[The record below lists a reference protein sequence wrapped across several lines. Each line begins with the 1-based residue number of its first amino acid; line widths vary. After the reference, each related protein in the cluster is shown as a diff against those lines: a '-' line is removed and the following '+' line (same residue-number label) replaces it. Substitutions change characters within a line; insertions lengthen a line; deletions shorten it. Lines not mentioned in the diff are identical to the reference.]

1 MMQRVYAR
9 ERETMKRK
17 RLTKPLSLLLSITM
31 LLGMFS
37 MGMPAQATSSLGENL
52 GSPPAESGISSRYS
66 KTLPDVPETKSVDL
80 SDQMWVDVSKK
91 LDLSEINAAGA
102 ASQSDEEAYIEAVA
116 ETLANPVGALGF
128 EGVDQGDMV
137 DVIVWLQQ
145 MPTALAETY
154 GKKEIPFTNA
164 YTAAAVKARQ
174 TIKASFSGS
183 ITFEYSEVFSGF
195 AMTVPASKVQAL
207 GKMSGVYAVVPDT
220 LMYADFTADPDYDFS
235 GMKESREAFDIAEIH
250 EAGITGDGVI
260 VGVLDTGIDYNHPD
274 LQDVYK
280 GGWNFITASADHN
293 VRNRADNDPMETT
306 YVQWQASGQPETN
319 SKGSEYYTSHGTHVS
334 GTIAAQAENGDG
346 TYKTLG
352 LAPDVD
358 LYVARVLG
366 PYGSGATSGII
377 AAIDDFAVDGGHLPK
392 ADVINLSLGA
402 DSDTA
407 YGADVYALNNAVI
420 AGVNVAVSAGNN
432 AGADTASRDTYTLGT
447 PGTAYLPVTVAA
459 SQYGGTDIKTY
470 NAVTAAAG
478 TSNNT
483 FGLLLEGMDIR
494 NTFSDNTIGGTPA
507 PVCVEGKGY
516 EAYLAFGPNDTNPTL
531 ADLQA
536 IPDGSLA
543 GKVLVVKR
551 GLNFT
556 DFLAQA
562 KRTGAG
568 ALVIVNSAA
577 KGENYITNMAI
588 GGANVDHLPI
598 FSAYHSTSAK
608 LTALAQNG
616 TVYLQLGTL
625 TTSPQA
631 YEPAY
636 FSSIGPVT
644 ETVGI
649 KPDIMAPGWSIVST
663 QPAFITNPDH
673 DPTNYDGAY
682 ASMSGTSMS
691 APHMTGILALMKE
704 KYPDATPAEIKARLM
719 NTADPNLIKALPD
732 GTPASVFEV
741 GAGFVDPYR
750 AIMEDTTVYVTVADH
765 IPGQASGTWI
775 ENQTLSSLNFGT
787 TEAGSESARLPVT
800 VHGAETFTVS
810 VVYNNN
816 TRYSLSAAANGVTL
830 ETGAVANGTFNAWVS
845 VSENA
850 GEGLYEGYLVVTAG
864 GKSYVVPWAVS
875 TGAPAAAF
883 SADYIL
889 SERPIISTTT
899 DTSVRASNRAN
910 ATTLFFQ
917 YSGDAWPSG
926 SADIILL
933 STDLTQ
939 IPYYY
944 GSLSLASASPDKLY
958 NVTSVLGYQAYAVD
972 AEGNIASQK
981 TTIADGAYYVAMTAG
996 EGIWYG
1002 SGVVFTD
1009 GAPTLTTDSFIEI
1022 APAAEELTFSGTIY
1036 SEAAALATQM
1046 GFTWDD
1052 PDYVLNGDSFPVD
1065 QSWNVLAFSA
1075 NSGAGAVLSV
1085 GGSAYICNEN
1095 GEFELTFSGISDE
1108 ARESWDYLL
1117 TNGSNHALVGVDAYG
1132 YNYVGSWV
1140 QHGNAK
1146 SSPVTVT
1153 YGVVDPASQSQIKT
1167 VGVGMETTAGH
1178 SQGYVTATFNKAPTD
1193 VNEADVAVAVTNNGL
1208 NVTGLAYSGT
1218 SGKRMQWKFDL
1229 SPANVAQNIGATIVY
1244 GGQTYVA
1251 DCVIDANGEPL
1262 PVLTNVQVGNG
1273 VLTATLSD
1281 APFAMQQNNFELAFC
1296 LEGAPYDVGETTYSY
1311 SCTAGVATVTWTFN
1325 PITSSIYDRL
1335 FTAEVTYA
1343 NTTLRGETILGK
1355 VLPQYNYQ
1363 VELGVD
1369 SLNVSVGD
1377 TLALNVFITG
1387 EEAYSGYDI
1396 TAAFDDTYLA
1406 FDSISDP
1413 DTMLVEDDGTV
1424 RFFKAG
1430 DQVEIGETPVVTLY
1444 FTVLDTVTGS
1454 QPVTFTV
1461 TNAHVTNAGNPDDDS
1476 FVTTIGAPVT
1486 AAAHNLTVTF
1496 RAGTGVVD
1504 FGTQTAYV
1512 RYNKAGLFTD
1522 STYTEAFVIPTIE
1535 AQPGYQI
1542 VPPVWYDGA
1551 VSHRQNEIVTAAF
1564 TASAEF
1570 TAMAEAIN
1578 YGFAVIPE
1586 GAIEDVTGLTV
1597 TGQATHD
1604 TDITFRVASLL
1615 AGNDLMV
1622 SYSIGN
1628 GEWVVLTAE
1637 EGVYTIPGAEILG
1650 KVTVRVTMTIEGEV
1664 AYHTF
1669 NGTPDGYKLALL
1681 TVASPV
1687 SGATYTI
1694 DGKPIFWAGQYLSE
1708 VGAYA
1713 YIVPADW
1720 TEQDF
1725 YDRLSYMI
1733 YTEEGE
1739 AVSRNVPVSYDGDI
1753 NRNGRVTLTDAQ
1765 ITYDLYSGNLE
1776 YLNDNLTLLPIL
1788 SRLEADMNADI
1799 TVNMLD
1805 VRAIYSRM
1813 IQLPQ

>member
-1 MMQRVYAR
+1 
-9 ERETMKRK
+9 MKRK
-17 RLTKPLSLLLSITM
+17 RLTRPLSVLLSVMM

-37 MGMPAQATSSLGENL
+37 MAAPAQATSSLGENP
-52 GSPPAESGISSRYS
+52 GSPPTETGISSRYL
-66 KTLPDVPETKSVDL
+66 KTLPDIPEVESVDI
-80 SDQMWVDVSKK
+80 SDQMWVDVSKN
-91 LDLSEINAAGA
+91 LDLSETKAAGA
-102 ASQSDEEAYIEAVA
+102 ASESSEEAYIEAVA
-116 ETLANPVGALGF
+116 EMLANPVGALGF

-137 DVIVWLQQ
+137 DVIVWLQE
-145 MPTALAETY
+145 MPTALAEAY
-154 GKKEIPFTNA
+154 GKKEIPFASA
-164 YTAAAVKARQ
+164 YASAAVKARQ

-195 AMTVPASKVQAL
+195 AMSVPASKVQAL
-207 GKMSGVYAVVPDT
+207 GQMSGVYAVIPDT
-220 LMYADFTADPDYDFS
+220 LMYADFTADPDYEFT

-274 LQDVYK
+274 LENVYK
-280 GGWNFITASADHN
+280 GGWNFITAAADNN

-319 SKGSEYYTSHGTHVS
+319 SSGHEYYTSHGTHVS
-334 GTIAAQAENGDG
+334 GTIAAQAENGTG

-377 AAIDDFAVDGGHLPK
+377 AAIDDFAEDGGHLPK

-432 AGADTASRDTYTLGT
+432 AGSDTASRDTYTLGT

-459 SQYGGTDIKTY
+459 SQYGGTEIKTY
-470 NAVTAAAG
+470 DAVTAAAG
-478 TSNNT
+478 EATDT

-507 PVCVEGKGY
+507 PVYVEGQGY
-516 EAYLAFGPNDTNPTL
+516 EVYLAFGPNDTNPTL

-543 GKVLVVKR
+543 GKILVVKR

-568 ALVIVNSAA
+568 ALIIVNSAA

-588 GGANVDHLPI
+588 GGANVDHMPI

-608 LTALAQNG
+608 LTALAQSG
-616 TVYLQLGTL
+616 AVYLQLGTL

-644 ETVGI
+644 ETVGL
-649 KPDIMAPGWSIVST
+649 KPDITAPGWSIVST
-663 QPAFITNPDH
+663 QPAFITDPDH
-673 DPTNYDGAY
+673 DPENYDGAY

-704 KYPDATPAEIKARLM
+704 KYPSATPAELKARLM
-719 NTADPNLIKALPD
+719 NTADPDLIMALPD

-750 AIMEDTTVYVTVADH
+750 AIMEDTAVYVTVADH
-765 IPGQASGTWI
+765 IPGQNSGSWI
-775 ENQTLSSLNFGT
+775 EGQTLSSLNFGT
-787 TEAGSESARLPVT
+787 VEAGSESGTLPVT
-800 VHGAETFTVS
+800 VHGAEEFTVS
-810 VVYNNN
+810 VVYNDD
-816 TRYSLSAAANGVTL
+816 TRYSLSSAVNGVTL
-830 ETGAVANGTFNAWVS
+830 ETGEAANGTFNAWVS
-845 VSENA
+845 IPEDA

-864 GKSYVVPWAVS
+864 ENSYVVPWAVS

-883 SADYIL
+883 SAEYIL

-899 DTSVRASNRAN
+899 DTGIRASAYAN

-917 YSGDAWPSG
+917 YTGDGWPTG

-933 STDLTQ
+933 SADLNA

-944 GSLSLASASPDKLY
+944 GTLNLASASAGSLY
-958 NVTSVLGYQAYAVD
+958 RVTSALGYQAYAVND
-972 AEGNIASQK
+972 EGNIASQK

-996 EGIWYG
+996 ESIWYG
-1002 SGVVFTD
+1002 SGVVFTN
-1009 GAPTLTTDSFIEI
+1009 GAPTFTTDPYIEI
-1022 APAAEELTFSGTIY
+1022 ASDAEELTFSGTLY
-1036 SEAAALATQM
+1036 SEAAALATEM

-1052 PDYVLNGDSFPVD
+1052 PDYVLEGYSFPVD
-1065 QSWNVLAFSA
+1065 QSWNALAFSA

-1085 GGSAYICNEN
+1085 GGSAYICNED
-1095 GEFELTFSGISDE
+1095 GEFELIFSGISDE
-1108 ARESWDYLL
+1108 ARELWDYLL
-1117 TNGSNHALVGVDAYG
+1117 TNGSNHALIGVDAYG
-1132 YNYVGSWV
+1132 YNYVSSGWV
-1140 QHGNAK
+1140 QHSNAK
-1146 SSPVTVT
+1146 STPMTVT
-1153 YGVVDPASQSQIKT
+1153 YGVVNPYALPAIET
-1167 VGVGMETTAGH
+1167 VGVRMDTLPDRTLGIV
-1178 SQGYVTATFNKAPTD
+1178 S
-1193 VNEADVAVAVTNNGL
+1193 VNFANSLAELDPENLAVSVTNNGL
-1208 NVTGLAYSGT
+1208 AVTGLAFLGVSGNT
-1218 SGKRMQWKFDL
+1218 MTWKFDL
-1229 SPANVAQNIGATIVY
+1229 SPANVAQFIGAEVVY
-1244 GGQTYVA
+1244 EGQTYGA
-1251 DCVIDANGEPL
+1251 NCVIEASGEPL
-1262 PVLTNVQVGNG
+1262 PLLTDVQIENG
-1273 VLTATLSD
+1273 VLTATLSN
-1281 APFAMQQNNFELAFC
+1281 APYAMVANDFTLAFC
-1296 LEGAPYDVGETTYSY
+1296 LEDEPYDVGETTYSY
-1311 SCTAGVATVTWTFN
+1311 SCTDGMATVIWTFN
-1325 PITSSIYDRL
+1325 PIASSIYDRVL
-1335 FTAEVTYA
+1335 AADVTYA
-1343 NTTLRGETILGK
+1343 NTTLRGETVLEK
-1355 VLPQYNYQ
+1355 VLPEYNYQ
-1363 VELGVD
+1363 VALGVD

-1396 TAAFDDTYLA
+1396 TVAFDDAHLL
-1406 FDSISDP
+1406 FDGISDQ
-1413 DTMLVEDDGTV
+1413 DAMLAEDNGTV

-1430 DQVEIGETPVVTLY
+1430 DQVEIGEEPVVTLY
-1444 FTVLDTVTGS
+1444 FTIMNTVTGS

-1461 TNAHVTNAGNPDDDS
+1461 TNAEVTNAGNPDDDS

-1512 RYNKAGLFTD
+1512 RYNQAGLFTD
-1522 STYTEAFVIPTIE
+1522 STYTEAFVIPTLE

-1542 VPPVWYDGA
+1542 VPPVWYDGTI
-1551 VSHRQNEIVTAAF
+1551 SHWQNEIVTTAF
-1564 TASAEF
+1564 TANAEF

-1597 TGQATHD
+1597 TDQATHD
-1604 TDITFRVASLL
+1604 TDITFHVASLL

-1664 AYHTF
+1664 TYHTF
-1669 NGTPDGYKLALL
+1669 NGAPNDYKLALL
-1681 TVASPV
+1681 SVEIPV
-1687 SGATYTI
+1687 PGATYTI
-1694 DGKPIFWAGQYLSE
+1694 DGKPIFWAGRYLPE

-1713 YIVPADW
+1713 YIVPTDW

-1739 AVSRNVPVSYDGDI
+1739 AVSRNVPVSYDGDV
-1753 NRNGRVTLTDAQ
+1753 NRNGKVNLTDAQ
-1765 ITYDLYSGNLE
+1765 ITYDLYNGNLE

-1805 VRAIYSRM
+1805 VRAIYTVM
-1813 IQLPQ
+1813 LQLPQ